1 MKNLLQ
7 TIVFL
12 LIAAASFAQAPQ
24 GFKYQAVA
32 RNSDTSPMPNQ
43 DLGIRA
49 TILMGD
55 QAGIPVYSERHTS
68 TTNSL
73 GVFHLNIGEG
83 NTING
88 NFSAIEWGANDYFLK
103 IDMDAAGGTQ
113 YQNIGVTQLLSVP
126 YAMYATKAGSVEG
139 DNDTDSQ
146 NEIQT
151 LSYDPATQQ
160 LSLTNGGSV
169 TLPTSTTYAPGSG
182 ITLNGNTISADD
194 VSATNE
200 LQQLSLSGNS
210 LSLSNGGGNVT
221 LPTGTTYTAGNG
233 INING
238 NAISADDVSAT
249 NELQQL
255 SLSGNSLS
263 LSNGGGSVSLSGFTP
278 VWNKSGSNA
287 YFNSGNIGIKTS
299 SPNTILHVN
308 GTGVDNNGV
317 TAVVRIVSG
326 NGAQNLLMD
335 GNEIDATADDLYL
348 NNNTAENVILANG
361 GGKVGIGTSNPGV
374 YALRINHPTEGLGLT
389 RTSTNNTW
397 ELRTAL
403 DNDLDL
409 YYNGSYQGNFVDG
422 SGQYVA
428 NSDRRLKKDFEPIT
442 DVLSKVMKLEAMK
455 YHFLKESDEDL
466 KSLGFMAQDVAP
478 YFPELAYL
486 NKRDDGS
493 EYYVMNY
500 AALSV
505 VAVAAV
511 QEQQQIIE
519 GQQKEIADM
528 RQELANLKAI
538 IEKLVSTT
546 ASK

>member
-160 LSLTNGGSV
+160 LSLSNGGSV

-200 LQQLSLSGNS
+200 LQQLSLSGNN

-428 NSDRRLKKDFEPIT
+428 NSDRRLKKDFEPMT

-519 GQQKEIADM
+519 GQQKGIADM
-528 RQELANLKAI
+528 RQELADLKAI
-538 IEKLVSTT
+538 IEKLVSAT